1 MIRGKKF
8 ENVGNL
14 KIWKCGNVGNLKIG
28 GSCKMECARYRVS
41 EKMSEYYWFEMDAKT
56 ILLSYAGKVMLLF
69 NRLGF

>member
-1 MIRGKKF
+1 
-8 ENVGNL
+8 
-14 KIWKCGNVGNLKIG
+14 
-28 GSCKMECARYRVS
+28 MECARYRVS